1 MLIFPVAPFSRAH
14 AANTAV
20 SFTATQTISSMP
32 FALMA
37 SAFCTKLG
45 RWTWE
50 QVRVNAPGTAKRTM
64 RLPAKRSA
72 ADTARRPLIVE
83 LEQPHIG
90 NGITCLEAHCL
101 YLLTR
106 AVR

>member
-1 MLIFPVAPFSRAH
+1 MLILPLAPCSRPQ
-14 AANTAV
+14 AARTMAA
-20 SFTATQTISSMP
+20 FTATQTISAMP

-37 SAFCTKLG
+37 SACCTKLG

-90 NGITCLEAHCL
+90 NGITCLDTHLL
-101 YLLTR
+101 YLLTH